1 MLLSVK
7 DIPEAGL
14 DPNVEQNFDA
24 ESGQCFFLLEAKQA
38 TPYREL
44 HIALLAEGTYDV
56 CVLSIV
62 IKGTDVIATVVSKQT
77 QVKLSIRPTCRLQ
90 RGTPHHHRRRPRRRL
105 SAGCF
110 DTDSTSF
117 LASSGIEAVPKR

>member
-38 TPYREL
+38 TPYPR
-44 HIALLAEGTYDV
+44 APYST
-56 CVLSIV
+56 
-62 IKGTDVIATVVSKQT
+62 
-77 QVKLSIRPTCRLQ
+77 TCR
-90 RGTPHHHRRRPRRRL
+90 RY
-105 SAGCF
+105 
-110 DTDSTSF
+110 
-117 LASSGIEAVPKR
+117 V

>member
-7 DIPEAGL
+7 DIPEASL

-24 ESGQCFFLLEAKQA
+24 ESGQCFFFLEAKQA

-62 IKGTDVIATVVSKQT
+62 IKGSDVIATVVSKQ
-77 QVKLSIRPTCRLQ
+77 QQAKLSIRTTCRLQ

-105 SAGCF
+105 SAGDF
-110 DTDSTSF
+110 ETIR
-117 LASSGIEAVPKR
+117 LAFSPSAGSKQYKR